1 MEARGLRWT
10 ITDTALSPD
19 QRFLLYASIS
29 SKVHLVNVGS
39 NHDQVV
45 SIANIT
51 EIHEEL
57 DFRGNQGSD
66 YDGFAVWSLAWSSNS
81 KVSYKWST
89 YEVFFKIK
97 SFFLWKLWSCKFL
110 FMIVKINNFWG
121 DLSEISALPRKLFIF
136 IMCSNVYCIKES
148 QIMFDY
154 ILKTESLI
162 HSCFRCQE
170 SQHFWDTLI
179 LQISFMIMQMMCFR
193 GDLTDISAFETSLFR
208 TTSTYSHNK

>member
-1 MEARGLRWT
+1 MKVSPNKNILVQRTLYWCSNWKIRKSVEARGLRWT

-81 KVSYKWST
+81 KVSYK
-89 YEVFFKIK
+89 
-97 SFFLWKLWSCKFL
+97 
-110 FMIVKINNFWG
+110 
-121 DLSEISALPRKLFIF
+121 
-136 IMCSNVYCIKES
+136 
-148 QIMFDY
+148 
-154 ILKTESLI
+154 
-162 HSCFRCQE
+162 
-170 SQHFWDTLI
+170 
-179 LQISFMIMQMMCFR
+179 
-193 GDLTDISAFETSLFR
+193 
-208 TTSTYSHNK
+208 